1 VFEKQKGE
9 DMAQSIR
16 EVMTPDPHTV
26 RADATLQD
34 AAREMQQDDIGA
46 VLVEDNGSVAGI
58 LTDRD
63 IVVRAIAA
71 GRDPSSTK
79 VADVATRDVKTLT
92 PDSNVED
99 AIRIV
104 REQNVRRI
112 PVVQD
117 GRPAGIVSIGDLAIE
132 RDPDSALADI
142 SSEPGNN

>member
-1 VFEKQKGE
+1 MG
-9 DMAQSIR
+9 QSIR
-16 EVMTPDPHTV
+16 EVMTADPRTV
-26 RADATLQD
+26 RSDATLQE
-34 AAREMQQDDIGA
+34 AAREMKGGDIGA

-63 IVVRAIAA
+63 IVVRAIAE
-71 GRDPSSTK
+71 GRDPASTK

-92 PDSNVED
+92 PDSSVED

-132 RDPDSALADI
+132 RDSDSALADI
-142 SSEPGNN
+142 SSEPANN